1 MANRQLRHSRTP
13 ARDILILLLNL
24 GFGAVLILTVIAW
37 PPQSLL
43 IYAGLIILA
52 AVVAGTEAWTHHRA
66 DRAHNLRV
74 VITLPRNA
82 HPDRKDGDS

>member
-13 ARDILILLLNL
+13 ARDILILLLKL

-43 IYAGLIILA
+43 IYTGLITLA
-52 AVVAGTEAWTHHRA
+52 AVAAVTEAWTHHRA
-66 DRAHNLRV
+66 DRIHNLRV
-74 VITLPRNA
+74 VITLPRTA
-82 HPDRKDGDS
+82 LPDRQDGDS